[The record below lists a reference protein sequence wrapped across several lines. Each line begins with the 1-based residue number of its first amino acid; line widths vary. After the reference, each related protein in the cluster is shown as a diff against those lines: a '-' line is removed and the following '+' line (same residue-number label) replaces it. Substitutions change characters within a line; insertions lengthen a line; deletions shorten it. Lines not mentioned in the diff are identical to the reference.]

1 MYVERITDGEAT
13 AYAAAVL
20 VLDPSEHPELETVGF
35 QSETVMYAVFTSGQ
49 MWADYDRHRLARNL
63 PGNARW
69 VTDELRRVAENADVT
84 E

>member
-1 MYVERITDGEAT
+1 MYVERITDGETT

-20 VLDPSEHPELETVGF
+20 VLDPDEHPELESVGF
-35 QSETVMYAVFTSGQ
+35 HSESVMYAVFTSGQ

-69 VTDELRRVAENADVT
+69 VTDELQQVAQNAGVLD
-84 E
+84 